1 MMKYQLKD
9 IWIVWDL
16 HNDKD
21 IGKRGIKQLLI
32 TRTKLLIGRFKN
44 SQIYIQ
50 KEKKNDN
57 SNNKF

>member
-21 IGKRGIKQLLI
+21 IGKKGIKQILI
-32 TRTKLLIGRFKN
+32 TRTKLLIGIFKN